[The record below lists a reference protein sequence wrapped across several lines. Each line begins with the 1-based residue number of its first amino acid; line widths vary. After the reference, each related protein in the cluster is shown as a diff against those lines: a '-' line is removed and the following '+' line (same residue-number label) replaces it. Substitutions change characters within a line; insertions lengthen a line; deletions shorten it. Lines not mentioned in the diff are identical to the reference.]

1 MRNFVS
7 FLLAGLVSIGVVM
20 TGCSFTTAHFAD
32 VTMAKSVDKDYA
44 PIVRTVAFNKSD
56 PVIYCC
62 AQLANAPS
70 ETKVKAVWVY
80 MPKDDKAQ
88 DIDSAEITTDG
99 SRWVGFSFRPA
110 KQGMPYG
117 EFMVNLYIDGKFKQ
131 SVPFTVKPMYTEG
144 IIREAVIAAE
154 VTEDYY
160 FPKELSSE
168 FKPTVEIVYLP
179 VFAYEAPAGSVI
191 TARWF
196 QGTGSTAQ
204 EIVATDFQV
213 EEDGWTGWIGFNFRP
228 TAPLPEGSY
237 SAQALVNG
245 QPLPPLVFTVK

>member
-1 MRNFVS
+1 MRTFVS
-7 FLLAGLVSIGVVM
+7 YLLASLVTVCVVM
-20 TGCSFTTAHFAD
+20 AGCSFTTAHFTE

-44 PIVRTVAFNKSD
+44 PTVRTVAFNKSD

-80 MPKDDKAQ
+80 KPKDDKAQ

-117 EFMVNLYIDGKFKQ
+117 EFAVNLYIDGTFKQ
-131 SVPFTVKPMYTEG
+131 SVPFTVNPMFAEG

-154 VTEDYY
+154 VTKDYF
-160 FPKELSSE
+160 FPQTLASD
-168 FKPTVEIVYLP
+168 FKPEVEIIYLP
-179 VFAYEAPAGSVI
+179 VFANEAPVGTVI

-196 QGTGSTAQ
+196 QGTGSAAQ
-204 EIVATDFQV
+204 EIVSTDFQV
-213 EEDGWTGWIGFNFRP
+213 EEDGWTGWVGFNFQP
-228 TAPLPEGSY
+228 AGPLPEGQY
-237 SAQALVNG
+237 SAQVSLNG
-245 QPLPPLVFTVK
+245 QPLPPLVFAVK